1 MKLFLI
7 IPLFL
12 ASLVLAED
20 AKKERL
26 TNTVILDEAGVKNLR
41 IETVEA
47 EETTFEETLF
57 ALGRIGVLPGQ
68 KAIVSSRI
76 PGRATSVLALPDR
89 EVKAGDE
96 LMSVE
101 SRQPGDPPPTIKISA
116 PMSGLVAKVDIAI
129 GQPVTPDQS
138 LMEIL
143 NLDTV
148 EAVAHVPEHLMG
160 RLAKGQR
167 AHIRVPGL
175 PDKVFEAELSH
186 LGAYANAESS
196 TVEAAFHVANPGHL
210 LRPGMRAEFNVVLS
224 QRENV
229 MSIPRAALQGDA
241 AGRFVYVKDFDL
253 KNAFVKIPVVV
264 GQINDR
270 FVEVTSGLLPGD
282 EVVTRGGYSL
292 AFAGKGSVSL
302 KEALDAAH
310 GHEHNEDG
318 TEKGSAAPG
327 AAHDHDHDHG
337 GGDDHDHEESDW
349 NTLTILFAASTGILL
364 VLLIV
369 ATLRRKEVAA

>member
-1 MKLFLI
+1 MKYLLLI
-7 IPLFL
+7 SLCL
-12 ASLVLAED
+12 ASLALAED
-20 AKKERL
+20 KKERL
-26 TNTVILDEAGVKNLR
+26 ANTVILDEAGVKNLR

-47 EETTFEETLF
+47 EETTFEDTLF

-76 PGRATSVLALPDR
+76 PGRAIAVQALPDR

-96 LMSVE
+96 LVSVE
-101 SRQPGDPPPTIKISA
+101 SRQPGDPPPTIKITA
-116 PMSGLVAKVDIAI
+116 PMSGLIAKVDIAI
-129 GQPVTPDQS
+129 GQPVSPDQS
-138 LMEIL
+138 LIEIL
-143 NLDTV
+143 NLDEV
-148 EAVAHVPEHLMG
+148 EATAHVPEHLMG
-160 RLAKGQR
+160 KLAKGQP

-175 PDKVFEAELSH
+175 PNQVFEAELAH

-196 TVEAAFHVANPGHL
+196 TVEAAFHVKNPGHL

-229 MSIPRAALQGDA
+229 MSIPRAALQGDVA
-241 AGRFVYVKDFDL
+241 SRFVYVKDFDL
-253 KNAFVKIPVVV
+253 EHAFVKVPVVV
-264 GQINDR
+264 GQMNDR
-270 FVEVTSGLLPGD
+270 FVEITSGLLPGD

-318 TEKGSAAPG
+318 TEKSGSSASAEG
-327 AAHDHDHDHG
+327 EHGHEHGDDDHDHG
-337 GGDDHDHEESDW
+337 SSQW
-349 NTLTILFAASTGILL
+349 NTLTLFFAASTAVLL

-369 ATLRRKEVAA
+369 ATLRRKEVAP

>member
-1 MKLFLI
+1 MKYLLLI
-7 IPLFL
+7 SLCL
-12 ASLVLAED
+12 ASLALAED
-20 AKKERL
+20 KKERL
-26 TNTVILDEAGVKNLR
+26 ANTVILDEAGVKNLR

-47 EETTFEETLF
+47 EETTFEDTLF
-57 ALGRIGVLPGQ
+57 ALGRIAVLPGQ

-76 PGRATSVLALPDR
+76 PGRAIAVQALPDH

-96 LMSVE
+96 LVSVE
-101 SRQPGDPPPTIKISA
+101 SRQPGDPPPTIKITA
-116 PMSGLVAKVDIAI
+116 PMSGLIAKVDIAI
-129 GQPVTPDQS
+129 GQPVSPDQS
-138 LMEIL
+138 LIEIL
-143 NLDTV
+143 NLDEV
-148 EAVAHVPEHLMG
+148 EATAHVPEHLMG
-160 RLAKGQR
+160 KLAKGQP

-175 PDKVFEAELSH
+175 PNQVFEAELAH

-196 TVEAAFHVANPGHL
+196 TVEAAFHVKNPGHL

-229 MSIPRAALQGDA
+229 MSIPRAALQGDVA
-241 AGRFVYVKDFDL
+241 SRFVYVKDFDL
-253 KNAFVKIPVVV
+253 EHAFVKVPVVV
-264 GQINDR
+264 GQMNDR
-270 FVEVTSGLLPGD
+270 FVEITSGLLPGD

-318 TEKGSAAPG
+318 TEKSGSPASAEG
-327 AAHDHDHDHG
+327 EHGHEHGDDDHDHG
-337 GGDDHDHEESDW
+337 SSQW
-349 NTLTILFAASTGILL
+349 NTLTLFFAASTAVLL

-369 ATLRRKEVAA
+369 ATLRRKEVAP